1 MNVITHL
8 PAPSPAPLYKRFRS
22 ARGEHLLVV
31 PHSRLFD
38 LPSEV
43 AADLD
48 LRPEEAQRLAGAL
61 GETAPGEA
69 PLDLVVEPQP
79 QSLSLNVSSACN
91 LACSYCY
98 ADKGAFGGK
107 QADRM
112 KHATAIAAV
121 DRLLTVADPERPV
134 TIGFIGGEPLLNR
147 ALIRSVVLYAGR
159 AGNDRG
165 LDVRFSITTNGTTL
179 LPADIDLFRTH
190 PFAVTVS
197 IDGDAATQDAQRPD
211 ARGRGTFARLVERLA
226 PLLAE
231 PGRAQVAARLT
242 VTAGALDLA
251 TRLSAVYALGFS
263 EAGVAPLRT
272 AKDNANI
279 DGDGWQA
286 YLDELI
292 AVARSELAGA
302 RSGRTIRLT
311 NLAVALKQ
319 IHAGASSPYPCGAG
333 GGYFSVAAD
342 GHWYA
347 CHRAIGEDDFILSN
361 SEGLDSHRRRRFLT
375 ARHVHAQKPCNTC
388 WARYLCSG
396 SCHQEAAAR
405 TEAGCDFIRGWL
417 TFCLAAYCELA
428 TERPD
433 YFVASYPIRGI
444 QP

>member
-1 MNVITHL
+1 MNVIDHVC
-8 PAPSPAPLYKRFRS
+8 APSEAPLYKRFRS

-38 LPSEV
+38 LSPEV
-43 AADLD
+43 AADFD
-48 LRPEEAQRLAGAL
+48 IRPEEAQRLAGAL
-61 GETAPGEA
+61 GETGAAEA
-69 PLDLVVEPQP
+69 PLDIVVEPSP

-121 DRLLTVADPERPV
+121 DRLLTVADPAQPV
-134 TIGFIGGEPLLNR
+134 TIGFLGGEPLLNR
-147 ALIRSVVLYAGR
+147 ALIHSVVLHASR
-159 AGNDRG
+159 AGKDRR

-179 LPADIDLFRTH
+179 LPADIDLFRAH

-211 ARGRGTFARLVERLA
+211 ARGRGTFARLAERLA

-231 PGRAQVAARLT
+231 PGHAQVAARLT
-242 VTAGALDLA
+242 VTGDALDLA

-272 AKDNANI
+272 AKDDANV
-279 DGDGWQA
+279 DGDMWQV
-286 YLDELI
+286 YLDELV
-292 AVARSELAGA
+292 AVARSELARA

-347 CHRAIGEDDFILSN
+347 CHRAIGDDDFILGN
-361 SEGLDSHRRRRFLT
+361 SESLESHRRRRFLT
-375 ARHVHAQKPCNTC
+375 TRHVHAQKPCNTC

-396 SCHQEAAAR
+396 SCHQEAGAR

-417 TFCLAAYCELA
+417 TFCLAAYCELV

-433 YFVASYPIRGI
+433 HFVASYPT
-444 QP
+444 

>member
-1 MNVITHL
+1 MNVIAHVS
-8 PAPSPAPLYKRFRS
+8 APSASPLYKRFRS

-38 LPSEV
+38 LSPEV

-48 LRPEEAQRLAGAL
+48 IRPEEAQRLAAAL
-61 GETAPGEA
+61 GETGAREA
-69 PLDLVVEPQP
+69 PLDIVVEPSP

-91 LACSYCY
+91 LACGYCY

-107 QADRM
+107 QVDRM
-112 KHATAIAAV
+112 THATAIAAV
-121 DRLLTVADPERPV
+121 DRLLAVADPKQPV
-134 TIGFIGGEPLLNR
+134 TIGFLGGEPLLNR
-147 ALIRSVVLYAGR
+147 ALVHSVVLHASR
-159 AGNDRG
+159 AGKDRR

-179 LPADIDLFRTH
+179 SPADIDLFRSH

-197 IDGDAATQDAQRPD
+197 IDGDAATQDEQRPD
-211 ARGRGTFARLVERLA
+211 ALGRGTFARLAERLA

-242 VTAGALDLA
+242 VTGDALNLA

-272 AKDNANI
+272 AKDDANV

-292 AVARSELAGA
+292 AVAQSELARA

-342 GHWYA
+342 GRWYA
-347 CHRAIGEDDFILSN
+347 CHRAIGDDDFVLGDSVKPRVAPSTALPHRASRACAGALQHLLGPVLVLRRLSPGGRGAN
-361 SEGLDSHRRRRFLT
+361 RGRLRFYPRLADLLPRRL
-375 ARHVHAQKPCNTC
+375 
-388 WARYLCSG
+388 L
-396 SCHQEAAAR
+396 
-405 TEAGCDFIRGWL
+405 
-417 TFCLAAYCELA
+417 
-428 TERPD
+428 
-433 YFVASYPIRGI
+433 
-444 QP
+444 